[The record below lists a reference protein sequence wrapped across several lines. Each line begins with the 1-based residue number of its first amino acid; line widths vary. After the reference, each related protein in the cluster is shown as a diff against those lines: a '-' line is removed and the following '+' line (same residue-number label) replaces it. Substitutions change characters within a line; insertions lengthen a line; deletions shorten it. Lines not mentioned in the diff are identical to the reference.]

1 MEKTDSGNTATLVK
15 KLMQSKLCYRRIFR
29 IREKPNSNKNNN
41 NNKKE
46 NILNQM
52 NACVKLKTKVKR
64 YTTGGI

>member
-1 MEKTDSGNTATLVK
+1 MEKTDSGNTATVVK
-15 KLMQSKLCYRRIFR
+15 KLMQSKLFYRRIFW
-29 IREKPNSNKNNN
+29 IREKPNNNN

-52 NACVKLKTKVKR
+52 NASVKLKTKAKR